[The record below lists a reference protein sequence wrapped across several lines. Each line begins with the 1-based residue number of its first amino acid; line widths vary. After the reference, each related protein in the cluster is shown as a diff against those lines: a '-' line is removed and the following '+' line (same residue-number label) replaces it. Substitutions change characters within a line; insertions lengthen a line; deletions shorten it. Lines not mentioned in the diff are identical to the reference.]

1 MIPIALACIS
11 KIQLLNGEPTMKHT
25 LALATLC
32 AAFASAS
39 VVNAKE
45 APLGQL
51 TSVTGNVSVGGSN
64 FINKAKSGT
73 PLFAGNTVLVATNA
87 KATIVMADGCT
98 IQLAPAQHLR
108 VTPGIKCSQLQ
119 ASVKQLFSPYQVAQ
133 APVPGSSPVIR
144 PTPPGTPVLA
154 AGQVVAAPLLPVI
167 GILPSL
173 GITGGVLRLDT
184 IISLVS
190 PTSGS

>member
-133 APVPGSSPVIR
+133 APVPGSSPV
-144 PTPPGTPVLA
+144 TAPPGTPVLA
-154 AGQVVAAPLLPVI
+154 AGQVSAAPLLPALSV
-167 GILPSL
+167 LPAVSSTLSVL
-173 GITGGVLRLDT
+173 G
-184 IISLVS
+184 VS
-190 PTSGS
+190 WINNQTPTSGS

>member
-1 MIPIALACIS
+1 
-11 KIQLLNGEPTMKHT
+11 MKHT
-25 LALATLC
+25 LALTALC
-32 AAFASAS
+32 VVLASAS

-51 TSVTGNVSVGGSN
+51 SNVTGNVSIGGSN
-64 FINKAKSGT
+64 FINKAKTGT
-73 PLFAGNTVLVATNA
+73 PLYAGNTVLVASNA
-87 KATIVMADGCT
+87 QATIVMADGCT

-108 VTPGIKCSQLQ
+108 VAPGLKCSQLQ

-144 PTPPGTPVLA
+144 PTPPGTPILA
-154 AGQVVAAPLLPVI
+154 AGEVVAAPLLPVI
-167 GILPSL
+167 GFLPSL

>member
-1 MIPIALACIS
+1 MNPIALTCIS
-11 KIQLLNGEPTMKHT
+11 KIQLLNGETTLKHT
-25 LALATLC
+25 LALTALC
-32 AAFASAS
+32 TAFASAS

-51 TSVTGNVSVGGSN
+51 TTVTGNVSVGGSN

-73 PLFAGNTVLVATNA
+73 PLFAGNTVLVASNA

-133 APVPGSSPVIR
+133 APVPGSSPV
-144 PTPPGTPVLA
+144 TAPPGTPVLA
-154 AGQVVAAPLLPVI
+154 AGQVAAAPLLPAVGVLPVVGAALGVI
-167 GILPSL
+167 GISSVNNQ
-173 GITGGVLRLDT
+173 T
-184 IISLVS
+184 